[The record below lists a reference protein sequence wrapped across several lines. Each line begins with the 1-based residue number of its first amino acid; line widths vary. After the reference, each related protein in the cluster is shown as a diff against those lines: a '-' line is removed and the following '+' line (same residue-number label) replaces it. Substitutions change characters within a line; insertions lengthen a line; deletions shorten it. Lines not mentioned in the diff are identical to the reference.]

1 MVFAD
6 LFFLFIFF
14 PLCLLCYYMAK
25 SIRTKNI
32 VLIIFSLLFYAWG
45 EKLWFLLP
53 LSALFNW
60 AIGLWIEKT
69 RESAQGK
76 LAVAVGLIGDIG
88 LLLVFKY
95 TDFFISNFNGIFGT
109 NVPLPGVHLPIGISF
124 FTFQAISYV
133 LDCYWETVEVQKK
146 FPKFLLYLSLFPQLI
161 AGPIVRYS
169 VVEKEI
175 DQRSVSA
182 SDIAEGIQRVI
193 IGLAKKAIVANSLYA
208 IVSEM
213 LGEEGQFIASQSFLG
228 TWFGIILYALY
239 VYYDF
244 SAYSDMAI
252 GMGRMF
258 GFHFDENFD
267 HPFVCTTIAEF
278 WQRWHISLGS
288 FFRDYLLYVK
298 IFGKNRIYL
307 SLFLVW
313 FCTGMWHGAAWNFIL
328 WGLFYGC
335 FMFFEQKMGRKRM
348 KKWPTLVKHIYTKVV
363 ITIGFGIFMFVNMK
377 DLGIFFRNISGVS
390 MILGKTGFAD
400 RQGWSF
406 FVRNLFLIVAAIAC
420 SLPLLPKLKKTFL
433 ESRNDTVYTVGRIA
447 AVVGCLALLIVSVI
461 FLIDNTNNPFLYFR
475 F

>member
-6 LFFLFIFF
+6 LFFLFVFL
-14 PLCLLCYYMAK
+14 PLCLLCYYLAK
-25 SIRTKNI
+25 TIKAKNI

-45 EKLWFLLP
+45 EPLWFLLP

-60 AIGLWIEKT
+60 LIGLWIGEKRDT
-69 RESAQGK
+69 AGAK
-76 LAVAVGLIGDIG
+76 AAVAIGLIGDIG

-95 TDFFISNFNGIFGT
+95 TNFFINNINGLLGT
-109 NVPLPGVHLPIGISF
+109 SLPLRNIRLPIGISF

-133 LDCYWETVEVQKK
+133 MDCYWETVGVQKK
-146 FPKFLLYLSLFPQLI
+146 FHKFLLYLSLFPQLI

-169 VVEKEI
+169 VVEQEI
-175 DQRSVSA
+175 DNRHVSP

-193 IGLAKKAIVANSLYA
+193 IGLAKKAIIANSLFA
-208 IVSEM
+208 IVKEM

-228 TWFGIILYALY
+228 TWLGIILYALY

-258 GFHFDENFD
+258 GFHFNENFD

-288 FFRDYLLYVK
+288 FFRDYLLYVR
-298 IFGKNRIYL
+298 IFGKNRVYV

-313 FCTGMWHGAAWNFIL
+313 FCTGMWHGASWNFIL
-328 WGLFYGC
+328 WGLFYGL

-348 KKWPTLVKHIYTKVV
+348 KKWPTLVKHIYTKLV
-363 ITIGFGIFMFVNMK
+363 IIIGFGIFMFVNLK
-377 DLGIFFRNISGVS
+377 NLGIFFRNISGVS
-390 MILGKTGFAD
+390 MILGKAGFAD
-400 RQGWSF
+400 QQGWSF
-406 FVRNLFLIVAAIAC
+406 FVRNIFLIVAAIAC
-420 SLPLLPKLKKTFL
+420 SLPLLPKLKKFVL
-433 ESRNDTVYTVGRIA
+433 ESRSDTVYTVGRIG
-447 AVVGCLALLIVSVI
+447 AVVGCLVLLVVSVI